1 MTKDTLSS
9 EDVFIEPITYAK
21 FCGRQNDRGIKH
33 PYRETFCEGFFNESF
48 PEKNGE
54 VVEMS
59 ESFPSPCLHEGCSK
73 LSAVKPEIIFRCPLQ
88 DTKDTKT
95 LELNNVKT
103 MIWISLMGLYQK
115 REAIF
120 KEKGRKK
127 IL

>member
-1 MTKDTLSS
+1 VTKDTLSS

-95 LELNNVKT
+95 LEVNNLATTVCFPTGVKVCCGEKNK
-103 MIWISLMGLYQK
+103 IIIS
-115 REAIF
+115 
-120 KEKGRKK
+120 
-127 IL
+127 